1 MTLEGRDEAWAR
13 VAVTV
18 KTQLKGIHIYVV
30 IEKHDLQTVLEQ
42 SSDI

>member
-18 KTQLKGIHIYVV
+18 KTQLKGIHIDVV

>member
-18 KTQLKGIHIYVV
+18 KTQLKGIHIDVV
-30 IEKHDLQTVLEQ
+30 IEKHDLQTVLEH